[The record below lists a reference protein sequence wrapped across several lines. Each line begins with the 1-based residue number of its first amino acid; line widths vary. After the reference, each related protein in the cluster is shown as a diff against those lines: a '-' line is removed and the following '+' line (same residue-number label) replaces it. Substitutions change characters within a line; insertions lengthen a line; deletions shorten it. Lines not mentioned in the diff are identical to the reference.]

1 MFPICCYLSNYMV
14 NFLRMVILRILLWD
28 TTPSTLI
35 GVRISSYWLIV
46 SEISLE
52 VGMSVARILL
62 RKRSFLSFS
71 VSEFGEMIIQ
81 QQVVVV
87 RDKYK

>member
-14 NFLRMVILRILLWD
+14 NFLGMVILKILLWD

-46 SEISLE
+46 SEISFE
-52 VGMSVARILL
+52 VGMLVARILL
-62 RKRSFLSFS
+62 RKCSFLNFS

-81 QQVVVV
+81 Q
-87 RDKYK
+87 